1 MKNVYIRRLT
11 VSAVF
16 IALATA
22 LSFIKLWTNPWG
34 GSVTLLSMLPIVL
47 LSVMFGVPWGLFSAL
62 VYAMLQI
69 GVDIAGM
76 MSWGMD
82 ARLWIAAIVFDYLLA
97 YTVIG
102 VAGIFRKKGAVGVC
116 LGTAA
121 ALALRFVSHFVS
133 GYFFFDIWMP
143 ETFSN
148 SAVYSVVYNGTYM
161 LPELIATVIA
171 VFALYKTNT
180 VKRLVDMVNK

>member
-1 MKNVYIRRLT
+1 
-11 VSAVF
+11 
-16 IALATA
+16 
-22 LSFIKLWTNPWG
+22 
-34 GSVTLLSMLPIVL
+34 
-47 LSVMFGVPWGLFSAL
+47 
-62 VYAMLQI
+62 
-69 GVDIAGM
+69 

-82 ARLWIAAIVFDYLLA
+82 ARLWIATIVFDYLLA